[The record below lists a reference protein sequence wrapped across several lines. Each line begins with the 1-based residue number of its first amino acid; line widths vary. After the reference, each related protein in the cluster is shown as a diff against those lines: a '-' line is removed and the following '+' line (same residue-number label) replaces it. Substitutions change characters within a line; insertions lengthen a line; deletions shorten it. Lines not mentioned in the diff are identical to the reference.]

1 MIRKDRG
8 KGKVVVNQTSTGNRV
23 LASIYYIKL
32 NVSVCVCLC
41 VCSLCAH
48 VSCSISVKLAVI
60 AGGTWD
66 QVLLLDIVFQRGL
79 R

>member
-1 MIRKDRG
+1 MVRKEGG
-8 KGKVVVNQTSTGNRV
+8 KGKVAVNRTSTGNRV

-32 NVSVCVCLC
+32 NVCVCVC

-66 QVLLLDIVFQRGL
+66 QVLLLDIVFQGGL